1 MTIASL
7 AMYPFLPLRPA
18 QTRLWDGV
26 RSRLSF
32 AAPELDWEI
41 DPLEASGRDDLL
53 FGQTC
58 GWPLVTE
65 LHTKVHVVGTFDVDV
80 EGAADGTY
88 CSVLVTGTG
97 DSLPDVLHRP
107 DLVVA
112 ANSSDSLS
120 GWISLRS
127 AAATTGVQLD
137 AVMWTGAH
145 ALSIEA
151 LRMGSAHLASID
163 AVSWEYTD
171 HTGLAVVGRGPRIP
185 CLPLVTTRSSSDAVL
200 GELRSVLSDAVR
212 DPQLADAC
220 RTLRIRD
227 FLERDLADYGRIVEL
242 AELW

>member
-7 AMYPFLPLRPA
+7 AMYPFLPLRSA

-32 AAPELDWEI
+32 AAPELNWEI
-41 DPLEASGRDDLL
+41 DPQEASGREDLL

-65 LHTKVHVVGTFDVDV
+65 LDTKVHVVGTFDVDV
-80 EGAADGTY
+80 DGAADGTY

-97 DSLPDVLHRP
+97 ESLSDVLHRP

-127 AAATTGVQLD
+127 AAAAQGVHLD
-137 AVMWTGAH
+137 AVTWTGTH
-145 ALSIEA
+145 ALSVEA
-151 LRMGSAHLASID
+151 LRQGANHLASID
-163 AVSWEYTD
+163 AVSWEFLD
-171 HTGLAVVGRGPRIP
+171 HTGLSVVGRGPRIP
-185 CLPLVTTRSSSDAVL
+185 CLPLVTARSSGAVI
-200 GELRSVLSDAVR
+200 GELRSALFDAVH

-220 RTLRIRD
+220 ATLRIRD
-227 FLERDLADYGRIVEL
+227 FLERDLADYGQIVEL